1 MFLGHFLRERY
12 EEAAAAVRRA
22 IRSKPAF
29 SISHMMLAAALVKL
43 GRINEAKAAAERV
56 LALQPNFSSSGQCAA
71 VGCVPVLAAPFIE
84 AMRGAGL
91 PD

>member
-1 MFLGHFLRERY
+1 MRRRQQPL
-12 EEAAAAVRRA
+12 RRA
-22 IRSKPAF
+22 IRSKPDF

-43 GRINEAKAAAERV
+43 RRIDEAKAAAERV

-71 VGCVPVLAAPFIE
+71 VGCTPALAKSLIE
-84 AMRGAGL
+84 ALRAAGL

>member
-1 MFLGHFLRERY
+1 
-12 EEAAAAVRRA
+12 
-22 IRSKPAF
+22 
-29 SISHMMLAAALVKL
+29 MMLAAALVKL

-84 AMRGAGL
+84 ALRAAGL

>member
-1 MFLGHFLRERY
+1 MFLGHFLRGRY
-12 EEAAAAVRRA
+12 EEATAAVRRA
-22 IRSKPAF
+22 IRSKPDF

-43 GRINEAKAAAERV
+43 RRIDEAKAAAERV

-71 VGCVPVLAAPFIE
+71 VGCTPALAEPFIE
-84 AMRGAGL
+84 ALRAAGL